1 MIREKELFHRL
12 GISKRRRKAA
22 CIAEGIYI
30 LLFLVAAVLTKGLQA
45 EGLLNI
51 GIVIMAVSLN
61 YMACIKSQNGEL
73 ELSEI
78 LKYYPIDGTNVYKTI
93 KRMIGQFTLV
103 HCCVSI
109 IMVCILG
116 ETEKL
121 LYTIIVVLLTGFC
134 TNLGYWMGYGRP
146 VKEDRGRDASFNTSL
161 AVCLIFAYPLLIF
174 GVLAS
179 NSMLL
184 LAATP

>member
-12 GISKRRRKAA
+12 GITKRRRIAA

-30 LLFLVAAVLTKGLQA
+30 LIFFIAAVLTKRLRA

-61 YMACIKSQNGEL
+61 YMACIKNQNGEL
-73 ELSEI
+73 EFSEI
-78 LKYYPIDGTNVYKTI
+78 LKYYPVDGTYIYKII
-93 KRMIGQFTLV
+93 KRMIGKFTLA
-103 HCCVSI
+103 HCCISV

-116 ETEKL
+116 EKERL
-121 LYTIIVVLLTGFC
+121 LYTIIVVLLTGYC

-146 VKEDRGRDASFNTSL
+146 VKEDRGRDASFGVSL
-161 AVCLIFAYPLLIF
+161 TVCLIFAYPLLIF

-179 NSMLL
+179 NLMLP
-184 LAATP
+184 AAALP